1 MSWISGRSGSTEIIF
16 EKSYPQ
22 VLEGLYRRNFFAY
35 SVSTVTDDLME
46 IDMPLFIENEA
57 AYEAAIERNIAANRR
72 KTGARKFAT
81 LFADADAIIDFVE
94 TRVSDAQVAHWAR
107 FGRGMEEASFIDA
120 CWAGLQTFGGLTEKQ
135 GLAVR
140 SIIAK
145 NAERKA
151 QYRAEALTKVHVGTV
166 GERRDFD
173 LTVRFTTS
181 YDTEWGTT
189 WVFVMEDAE
198 GNVVVYKGS
207 AWLWNAAKNM
217 VEKGDKISLKAT
229 VKEHGER
236 DGVKQ
241 TIISR
246 PKQKL

>member
-1 MSWISGRSGSTEIIF
+1 
-16 EKSYPQ
+16 
-22 VLEGLYRRNFFAY
+22 
-35 SVSTVTDDLME
+35 
-46 IDMPLFIENEA
+46 MPVFIENEA
-57 AYEAAIERNIAANRR
+57 AYEAAIARNIAENRR
-72 KTGARKFAT
+72 KTGERKFRAA
-81 LFADADAIIDFVE
+81 FEDADAIIDFVE
-94 TRVSDAQVAHWAR
+94 SRVSDEQVSHYAR
-107 FGRGMEEASFIDA
+107 TGHGKEGASFIDA
-120 CWAGLQTFGGLTEKQ
+120 CWVGLKTFGGLTEKQ

-140 SIIAK
+140 NILAK

-173 LTVRFTTS
+173 LTVRFVTYFETQ
-181 YDTEWGTT
+181 WGTT

-207 AWLWNAAKNM
+207 SWLYNEQKNQAD
-217 VEKGDKISLKAT
+217 KGDKITLKAT

-241 TIISR
+241 TIIAR
-246 PKQKL
+246 PKQKI

>member
-1 MSWISGRSGSTEIIF
+1 
-16 EKSYPQ
+16 
-22 VLEGLYRRNFFAY
+22 
-35 SVSTVTDDLME
+35 
-46 IDMPLFIENEA
+46 MPLFIENEA
-57 AYEAAIERNIAANRR
+57 AYEAAIERNIANNRR
-72 KTGARKFAT
+72 KTGARKFAA
-81 LFADADAIIDFVE
+81 LFEDATVIIDFVE

-151 QYRAEALTKVHVGTV
+151 HYRAEALTKVHVGTV

-173 LTVRFTTS
+173 LTVRFVTDFETQFGI
-181 YDTEWGTT
+181 TN
-189 WVFVMEDAE
+189 VFVMEDAE
-198 GNVVVYKGS
+198 GNVVVYKGAGS
-207 AWLWNAAKNM
+207 LYNADGQFA
-217 VEKGDKISLKAT
+217 VKGDKISVKAT

-241 TIISR
+241 TIIAR
-246 PKQKL
+246 PKQKI

>member
-1 MSWISGRSGSTEIIF
+1 
-16 EKSYPQ
+16 
-22 VLEGLYRRNFFAY
+22 
-35 SVSTVTDDLME
+35 
-46 IDMPLFIENEA
+46 MPLFIENEA
-57 AYEAAIERNIAANRR
+57 AYEAAIERNIANNRR
-72 KTGARKFAT
+72 KTGARKFAA
-81 LFADADAIIDFVE
+81 LFEDADAIIDFVE

-173 LTVRFTTS
+173 LTVRFVTDFETQFGI
-181 YDTEWGTT
+181 TN
-189 WVFVMEDAE
+189 VFVMEDAE
-198 GNVVVYKGS
+198 GNVVVYKGAGS
-207 AWLWNAAKNM
+207 LYNADGQFA
-217 VEKGDKISLKAT
+217 VKGDKISVKAT

-241 TIISR
+241 TIIAR
-246 PKQKL
+246 PKQKI